1 MNSVLP
7 SNAGGLIKYSKLSWF
22 LSLLLI
28 TSSQLC
34 RADSFVSNPAT
45 GSPDKWVSGPDKASL
60 GANADIQI
68 PKGYRFIGTEGAETL
83 LQRMGNPVTPGLIGI
98 LSAESGNWWAVLE
111 YHDLGYVKDVDDK
124 KPDLDAILRAVQS
137 KNVSADGARVSS
149 VEWQVPPA
157 FNSGNHSL
165 EWEFIAQTPGGKIV
179 NHTIA
184 LLSRSGVLD
193 ITTIRPMRN
202 SRVEYDLDPL
212 NEMVKNITF
221 KEGQRYGDYQRGD
234 KLATADIQRLVVGD
248 ETSVPEGHGMV
259 ARSSRNIKIWG
270 LSAAGGG
277 VVIVGC
283 VVLLS
288 RRSRKRKS
296 RAFTYSN
303 HRPTPAP
310 ERNGARNG
318 VAVNGNG
325 ASRQKKMFNYQKFY
339 TDVLLE
345 LSGHSYAWVGN
356 SSSNGN
362 GNGNGKSA
370 VNGSSNGSSNGHAE
384 PRTLEMV
391 KGQETDANQ
400 AALAN
405 ANAELI
411 ACQRNLIQEQKN
423 LMREQSRI
431 IEEKAKLIEEYNQLT
446 EKWTKDIENQFSLKL
461 D

>member
-1 MNSVLP
+1 M
-7 SNAGGLIKYSKLSWF
+7 G
-22 LSLLLI
+22 
-28 TSSQLC
+28 
-34 RADSFVSNPAT
+34 NPAT
-45 GSPDKWVSGPDKASL
+45 
-60 GANADIQI
+60 
-68 PKGYRFIGTEGAETL
+68 
-83 LQRMGNPVTPGLIGI
+83 PGLVGI
-98 LSAESGNWWAVLE
+98 LSMESGTWWAVLE
-111 YHDLGYVKDVDDK
+111 YHDLGYVKNVDDK
-124 KPDLDAILRAVQS
+124 KADLDAILRAEQS
-137 KNVSADGARVSS
+137 KNVSTDGTRVSS

-157 FNSGNHSL
+157 YNAGGHSL
-165 EWEFIAQTPGGKIV
+165 EWEFTAQTPSGKII

-184 LLSRSGVLD
+184 LLSRHGVLD

-202 SRVEYDLDPL
+202 ARIEYDQDPL

-221 KEGQRYGDYQRGD
+221 KEGQRYSDYQAGD
-234 KLATADIQRLVVGD
+234 KLATIDIERLVVGD
-248 ETSVPEGHGMV
+248 ESPVAEGHGMAAHS
-259 ARSSRNIKIWG
+259 ARKMKIWA

-277 VVIVGC
+277 VAVVGC

-318 VAVNGNG
+318 VALNGNG
-325 ASRQKKMFNYQKFY
+325 ASRQKRMFNYQKFY

-345 LSGHSYAWVGN
+345 LSGHSYGWGGN
-356 SSSNGN
+356 ASTNGNGN
-362 GNGNGKSA
+362 GNGNGKASF
-370 VNGSSNGSSNGHAE
+370 NGSANGSSNGHSE

-391 KGQETDANQ
+391 KSQETVENQ

-431 IEEKAKLIEEYNQLT
+431 IEEKAKLIEEYNQLS
-446 EKWTKDIENQFSLKL
+446 EKLTKDIENQFSLKL